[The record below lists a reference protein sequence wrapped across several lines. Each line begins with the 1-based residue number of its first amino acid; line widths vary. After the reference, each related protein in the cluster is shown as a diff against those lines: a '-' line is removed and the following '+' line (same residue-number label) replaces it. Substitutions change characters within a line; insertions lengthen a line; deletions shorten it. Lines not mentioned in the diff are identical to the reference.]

1 MTAITRNP
9 DEAINND
16 IATVRDAFKRYEAE
30 TGVDPSTLPREQQ
43 REIALGGLN
52 ALDQGANES
61 QEASRVSDVLAQWQ
75 RKMGLMRQQGRPAD
89 FMVSVPSPTV
99 LRTLGILSKNLELT
113 RKRWAAIRQRHP
125 DVPDIVF
132 DNLPALLSDPLAIYV
147 RGGQFG
153 QGLGETN
160 VVVEVE
166 TSYGEPILVGFDR
179 GQIRTITPRND
190 RDGKTGA
197 ERLAVEVRGSR
208 VLYARNEEALNIVQ
222 GFEPPQ
228 QGTIPNAPE
237 SARSRLARKVLLR
250 TDIFNGASAPL
261 QELYQSKDPAAG
273 GVSDSGAALN
283 QSGDDGFSEE
293 GRKQARDV
301 ERAYGGRQGYERDK
315 AAGRTKLTYGQW
327 VQVRTPNFLRWFGDW
342 LALQSRAFLDGKPV
356 ATLTGAEFASDG
368 VPLTEKVPK
377 WYADNGFSTVA
388 VDGIGDVA
396 LDARAVKDSFS
407 HRKPSRERVMAF
419 AAVPDVLKKGRIIS
433 VEPLEGS
440 RDGGMVYQVAAP
452 VSMGGKDYIVDV
464 MVKADPKS
472 RRMYVHEVIAK
483 EKLQQ
488 VAFKTGADAAEA
500 GAHTGADTAG
510 AIRSVLQAIYE
521 VNPATVS
528 KVIDPETLE
537 PMVVYHATNGDFNA
551 FSESK
556 RSDGFGYYFGL
567 TEVNAKKAAT
577 GKGRIIAAFIKADK
591 VAGSMKTPAADWL
604 KMRFDGIG
612 RRLAGEGFDAA
623 YIKDEARGALV
634 VRNPNQIKSAT
645 ANNGD
650 FSEDPN
656 ILKQADGN
664 KKSPRGQIVGRDGQ
678 SIIGQEAENG
688 SREFNI
694 TLFEGKDLSTVL
706 RARRRQGEATR
717 WHWTVQVQHEA

>member
-1 MTAITRNP
+1 MTAIARNP
-9 DEAINND
+9 DDAINND
-16 IATVRDAFKRYEAE
+16 IATVRDAFNRHEAE
-30 TGVDPSTLPREQQ
+30 TGVDPATLPREQQ

-52 ALDQGANES
+52 ALDQGAIES

-99 LRTLGILSKNLELT
+99 LRTLGILPKNLELT
-113 RKRWAAIRQRHP
+113 RKRWTAIRQRHP

-147 RGGQFG
+147 RGEQFG

-208 VLYARNEEALNIVQ
+208 VLYARNEEALNNVQ

-237 SARSRLARKVLLR
+237 GARSRLARKVLLR

-261 QELYQSKDPAAG
+261 RELYQSKDPAAG

-342 LALQSRAFLDGKPV
+342 LALRDLRVDAKATANEAATEETLKSLAGRPLTNNETGFVAYINRTQREKIINASARRKSESNGFTNAEHFAIAEHIEELWRH
-356 ATLTGAEFASDG
+356 ATLLGDFAD
-368 VPLTEKVPK
+368 TK
-377 WYADNGFSTVA
+377 NGDENV
-388 VDGIGDVA
+388 
-396 LDARAVKDSFS
+396 
-407 HRKPSRERVMAF
+407 RKKRF
-419 AAVPDVLKKGRIIS
+419 AAPIML
-433 VEPLEGS
+433 
-440 RDGGMVYQVAAP
+440 A
-452 VSMGGKDYIVDV
+452 GKL
-464 MVKADPKS
+464 A
-472 RRMYVHEVIAK
+472 YVTLIAK
-483 EKLQQ
+483 ETGSDADGHRVYSLE
-488 VAFKTGADAAEA
+488 VHAEKTLRGTLDSLEAENGLSRTPARSADE
-500 GAHTGADTAG
+500 
-510 AIRSVLQAIYE
+510 ILRSLNSKI
-521 VNPATVS
+521 NPATVS
-528 KVIDPETLE
+528 KVIDPETGE

-567 TEVNAKKAAT
+567 TEVGAKNAAT

-664 KKSPRGQIVGRDGQ
+664 KKAPRGQIVGRDGQ
-678 SIIGQEAENG
+678 SIIGQKAEDG

>member
-16 IATVRDAFKRYEAE
+16 IATVRDAFKWHEAE
-30 TGVDPSTLPREQQ
+30 TGIDPATLPREQQ

-52 ALDQGANES
+52 ALDQSGVSATIDAAGNAESPKGETVIGPVHGRLVDAASTVGMNISGYQHSIDAYAVRHIRRQHGNAAVEAARGQLAMTDADIRAIPAAIDSPDAVVFGAKNKRG
-61 QEASRVSDVLAQWQ
+61 QDLIASIKSMPDGTMLVVEEVRTK
-75 RKMGLMRQQGRPAD
+75 R
-89 FMVSVPSPTV
+89 
-99 LRTLGILSKNLELT
+99 RTLT
-113 RKRWAAIRQRHP
+113 
-125 DVPDIVF
+125 V
-132 DNLPALLSDPLAIYV
+132 
-147 RGGQFG
+147 
-153 QGLGETN
+153 
-160 VVVEVE
+160 
-166 TSYGEPILVGFDR
+166 TS
-179 GQIRTITPRND
+179 
-190 RDGKTGA
+190 
-197 ERLAVEVRGSR
+197 
-208 VLYARNEEALNIVQ
+208 
-222 GFEPPQ
+222 
-228 QGTIPNAPE
+228 
-237 SARSRLARKVLLR
+237 ARKVPAGRDTDSIARTLLSNAQS
-250 TDIFNGASAPL
+250 DGGDGLNILQSGIDFNP
-261 QELYQSKDPAAG
+261 DPAAG

-342 LALQSRAFLDGKPV
+342 LALRAQQRLDAMEPVKVRVPEDWRGLSHVELRQKMAEALDRMVRDRTGIEHPELGTIRVGRTGASKSVNTARDPAKSLVAADIEALIPASIYARSEPSRGGDGKDIDGYS
-356 ATLTGAEFASDG
+356 TLLARIE
-368 VPLTEKVPK
+368 
-377 WYADNGFSTVA
+377 
-388 VDGIGDVA
+388 VDGIPLIAAFTVRHQSDGQWYYNAVTLHDGNKK
-396 LDARAVKDSFS
+396 ARDSYGQPDQDGSS
-407 HRKPSRERVMAF
+407 H
-419 AAVPDVLKKGRIIS
+419 
-433 VEPLEGS
+433 
-440 RDGGMVYQVAAP
+440 AP
-452 VSMGGKDYIVDV
+452 IAGLAEFV
-464 MVKADPKS
+464 
-472 RRMYVHEVIAK
+472 RRQ
-483 EKLQQ
+483 L
-488 VAFKTGADAAEA
+488 
-500 GAHTGADTAG
+500 
-510 AIRSVLQAIYE
+510 IR
-521 VNPATVS
+521 VNPAEVS
-528 KVIDPETLE
+528 KVIDPKTGE

-567 TEVNAKKAAT
+567 TEVGAKKAAT

-650 FSEDPN
+650 FSENPN

-664 KKSPRGQIVGRDGQ
+664 KKAPRGQIVGRDGQ
-678 SIIGQEAENG
+678 SIIGQKAEDG
-688 SREFNI
+688 SRDFNI

-706 RARRRQGEATR
+706 HARRRQGEATR
-717 WHWTVQVQHEA
+717 CQWTVQVQHEA